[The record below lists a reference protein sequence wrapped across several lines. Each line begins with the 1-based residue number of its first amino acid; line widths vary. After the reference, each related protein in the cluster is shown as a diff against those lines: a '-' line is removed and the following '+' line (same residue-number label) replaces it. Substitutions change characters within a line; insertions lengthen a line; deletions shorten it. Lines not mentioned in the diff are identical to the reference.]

1 MSEEIKKRINIQNQA
16 VVANMIEIVCETLM
30 EIDGDFIEVGQTREV
45 REEMAETAGAMILS
59 SILKQKDC

>member
-1 MSEEIKKRINIQNQA
+1 
-16 VVANMIEIVCETLM
+16 MIGIVCETLM